1 MYLLRFSQINP
12 NHFFWPLDTSLY
24 SYFLIFLKLLAF
36 EIHRIKLK
44 IRFSWR
50 HAATRGRFYILYT
63 WKCLQVISENQ
74 GSVTTCCFGSIR
86 RLARCK
92 LPDIW
97 ARSRACL
104 PVVSFCKSHSVMVFQ
119 LMSIIVRASP
129 VTAKSTCYLT
139 RLHSKTRIFAKAER
153 FDFAVLK
160 DACPPCGICWSSL
173 DWQHQ
178 RVAGSPKSVR
188 LNLVEVAAVLHWTSG
203 ISGPENW
210 MVLPPERRNTL
221 HFCKSIGTPYSSQSQ
236 LFCGTWLPGTSGKL
250 NVWTIHLW
258 SL

>member
-1 MYLLRFSQINP
+1 MYVYHMVERDSNGRNWVWRLLG
-12 NHFFWPLDTSLY
+12 H
-24 SYFLIFLKLLAF
+24 
-36 EIHRIKLK
+36 
-44 IRFSWR
+44 
-50 HAATRGRFYILYT
+50 

-104 PVVSFCKSHSVMVFQ
+104 PVVSFCKSHSVMLFQ

-139 RLHSKTRIFAKAER
+139 RLQPVALSQTRIFAKAER

-160 DACPPCGICWSSL
+160 DACPPCGIC
-173 DWQHQ
+173 
-178 RVAGSPKSVR
+178 
-188 LNLVEVAAVLHWTSG
+188 
-203 ISGPENW
+203 
-210 MVLPPERRNTL
+210 
-221 HFCKSIGTPYSSQSQ
+221 
-236 LFCGTWLPGTSGKL
+236 
-250 NVWTIHLW
+250 
-258 SL
+258 